1 MMTVRKFFLVGLA
14 LFGVMAFSAV
24 VVSSAFAEESKILA
38 GGNAIVAL
46 LPILI
51 EGELLLE
58 DEKATP
64 KLNLDCSGK
73 FDGWIEPGGTLGYIT
88 DLLMLGGELLNE
100 LGVLNGAGND
110 MIDCVVLGSE
120 VCSKNEALVTVNLNG
135 TTVWHIELVLDSATE
150 TDYLVDFLNLH
161 DIEELLEAST
171 VVEPQYIVDC
181 ETILGLA
188 EDVCEGLS
196 SARLYMDLAGN
207 LRGSFNHLL
216 LAESAWAA
224 ESQLTK
230 CSLGGVESGVLES
243 IEEGGAKADTE
254 LSGGL
259 ITDSEDGSA
268 LTLSP

>member
-1 MMTVRKFFLVGLA
+1 MRTVRKIFLVGLA

-51 EGELLLE
+51 EGELLWQ
-58 DEKATP
+58 DTGATP
-64 KLNLDCSGK
+64 ALNLDCSFK
-73 FDGWIEPGGTLGYIT
+73 LDGWIEPGGTLGYIS

-110 MIDCVVLGSE
+110 MIDCAVLGSE
-120 VCSKNEALVTVNLNG
+120 VCSKNEVLVTVNLNG
-135 TTVWHIELVLDSATE
+135 TTIWHIELVLDTAA
-150 TDYLVDFLNLH
+150 YLVDFLNLL
-161 DIEELLEAST
+161 DIEELLEGSE
-171 VVEPQYIVDC
+171 VVEPVYTVDC

-188 EDVCEGLS
+188 EDHCEGLS

-207 LRGSFNHLL
+207 LRMSFNSLS
-216 LAESAWAA
+216 LAETWGA
-224 ESQLTK
+224 ESQLINCT
-230 CSLGGVESGVLES
+230 LGGAGTGSFVS
-243 IEEGGAKADTE
+243 IAEGGAAEDTE
-254 LSGGL
+254 TSGAL
-259 ITDSEDGSA
+259 ITDSGDSSA